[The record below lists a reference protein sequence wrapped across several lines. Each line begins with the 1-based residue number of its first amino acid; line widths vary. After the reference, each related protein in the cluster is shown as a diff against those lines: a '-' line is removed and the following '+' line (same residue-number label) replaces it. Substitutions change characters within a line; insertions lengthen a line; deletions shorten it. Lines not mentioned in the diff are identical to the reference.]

1 MNKVF
6 RDDSAVRAKLKTI
19 CRQKAGLQEV
29 IALGFSIT
37 PNNKGSGNG
46 VGLAKYR
53 EVDEKGQT
61 EQLREMGSG

>member
-37 PNNKGSGNG
+37 PNNKGSGSG
-46 VGLAKYR
+46 VGL
-53 EVDEKGQT
+53 EKSM
-61 EQLREMGSG
+61 RKDK